1 MSDSNPTY
9 VLGRSDQEHRR
20 LQEQAALLRPMTERF
35 FRAAGLSPGMRVL
48 DITAPGTWLSS
59 PPRSSARPARWSAS
73 TWTDG
78 RSRPPATGPGGLPS
92 RRSRSSRATCG
103 TLPLEGHFDAVV
115 GRLVLLYMA
124 NPAEGL
130 AGVSAR
136 VRSGGLV
143 AFQELDMDRN
153 VRARTFPADEDA
165 LWNQTG
171 QAIVETFARS
181 GVHARMGRKLMQTFL
196 DAGLPE
202 PRFMDEAAI
211 GGGPDTSAIRG
222 WPTPWPAWR
231 RWPPSS
237 VSTTQPPTA
246 WRRGSATTRWRGA
259 CWCGR
264 RRWSAP
270 GQPGPERGQRRSQ
283 LVPTDA
289 AGTAATSVPQF
300 RGGPPARCRRDR
312 TGSAPD
318 HWGAAVPGRHAD
330 RRPRRRMRVFGA
342 GDARHRPGSAAAA
355 GMPHPSGRRNT
366 SCAMVSAGS
375 GRQRRDA
382 RRLVRDHRPAGRG
395 PASRSPRRR

>member
-1 MSDSNPTY
+1 MSDGDPTY
-9 VLGRSDQEHRR
+9 ILGQSDQEHRR

-35 FRAAGLSPGMRVL
+35 FRAARLSPGMRVL
-48 DITAPGTWLSS
+48 DIGTGAGDVAFLAAEE
-59 PPRSSARPARWSAS
+59 SSARPARWSAS

-78 RSRPPATGPGGLPS
+78 RSRPPATVPGGLPS

-103 TLPLEGHFDAVV
+103 RCRSRGTSTPSSASS
-115 GRLVLLYMA
+115 VLLYMA

-181 GVHARMGRKLMQTFL
+181 GVHARMGQQADADVPGRRAAGTAVHGRGRHRWWARVRRLFVAGPHPGQPGADGRQT
-196 DAGLPE
+196 
-202 PRFMDEAAI
+202 RC
-211 GGGPDTSAIRG
+211 R
-222 WPTPWPAWR
+222 
-231 RWPPSS
+231 PPSH
-237 VSTTQPPTA
+237 
-246 WRRGSATTRWRGA
+246 RRPGGAGSATTRWRGA

-289 AGTAATSVPQF
+289 AGTRGDVGATI
-300 RGGPPARCRRDR
+300 
-312 TGSAPD
+312 
-318 HWGAAVPGRHAD
+318 
-330 RRPRRRMRVFGA
+330 
-342 GDARHRPGSAAAA
+342 
-355 GMPHPSGRRNT
+355 
-366 SCAMVSAGS
+366 
-375 GRQRRDA
+375 
-382 RRLVRDHRPAGRG
+382 
-395 PASRSPRRR
+395 